1 MNSDP
6 DKMYATDVIM
16 CIFMLKVAVFVVV
29 LGVYAYQ
36 IELFS

>member
-1 MNSDP
+1 MNSEP
-6 DKMYATDVIM
+6 DKMYAVDTEL
-16 CIFMLKVAVFVVV
+16 CIFMLKVTVFVPV

>member
-1 MNSDP
+1 
-6 DKMYATDVIM
+6 MYAAVSSL